1 MAGQGLFPFQG
12 SRPVE
17 CRATARFFASSRRVV
32 RPNFVDGAGL
42 PYPPKTL
49 PSHRRRARFT
59 CTPHARQLSP
69 YRPSSPRLKRDTDS
83 PKIRLA
89 RSQSA
94 QRQRLG
100 GSPPEGPRNP
110 PPTAIS
116 ISDRPRVDFDWV
128 TAPSDDNTEPHAL
141 LSARDHRTL
150 PLVSVAAPSRLG
162 CPRRMSVHGWTIRSN
177 RAHRHPRHPNR
188 TAAQP
193 RLVDEREL
201 RALGSCDRPRAAS
214 W

>member
-1 MAGQGLFPFQG
+1 MAGQGLFPFQD

-69 YRPSSPRLKRDTDS
+69 YRPLSPRLKRDTDS

-100 GSPPEGPRNP
+100 VSPPEGPRNP

-116 ISDRPRVDFDWV
+116 ISDRPRGRLRPGHRPERRQHRTTRPAFGSRPSHAAARLRRCPVALRMP
-128 TAPSDDNTEPHAL
+128 APHV
-141 LSARDHRTL
+141 SARLDHTE
-150 PLVSVAAPSRLG
+150 
-162 CPRRMSVHGWTIRSN
+162 
-177 RAHRHPRHPNR
+177 
-188 TAAQP
+188 QP
-193 RLVDEREL
+193 RP
-201 RALGSCDRPRAAS
+201 SPS
-214 W
+214 SSS